1 MSYRR
6 GASSPAFRSIV
17 RRHASLLGHLH
28 AHRAGGA
35 RDDLGRLVDVVG
47 VQVGHL
53 LLGDLAHLGLADRA
67 DLVAVRLARALLE
80 PDRLL
85 DQDGRR
91 RGLRDEGEG
100 AVLEDRDLH
109 RDDRAV
115 LALGLGVEGLAEL
128 HDVHAVLAQ
137 GGADRRGRVGGAAGH
152 LELDECEDLLCHQTF
167 LTWSKPTSTGVSLP
181 KMDTSTFSF
190 AASSLISEI
199 SPEKS
204 DSGPDTTFTDSPIEN
219 CARVRGRSAAS
230 RCRSRSTSTWLSGT
244 GFCDG
249 PTNPVTPGVFLTRPQ
264 ESSVRFMFT
273 SR

>member
-47 VQVGHL
+47 IQVGHL

-137 GGADRRGRVGGAAGH
+137 GGADRRGRVGGAARN
-152 LELDECEDLLCHQTF
+152 LELDEGEDLPGHQTF
-167 LTWSKPTSTGVSLP
+167 LTWSNPTSTGVSRP
-181 KMDTSTFSF
+181 KIDTSTLSL

-219 CARVRGRSAAS
+219 WALVRGRSAAS
-230 RCRSRSTSTWLSGT
+230 RCIRRSISVCESGT
-244 GFCDG
+244 GFCWA
-249 PTNPVTPGVFLTRPQ
+249 PTKPVTPGVPLTSVH
-264 ESSVRFMFT
+264 ESSFKSMFT
-273 SR
+273 ST